1 MSDLSFMERRV
12 YDLIMASPEGV
23 ELVWSSLEKERS
35 TRALEFD
42 REREAMTRE
51 REAWS
56 REREAMTRE
65 REAWMRERE
74 LLIDRE
80 ASAVAGLLKQI
91 DFSEGLITV
100 RSMLEGIVTNA
111 FPNKSVTEALRCYC
125 EKKDFVE
132 YLALVSAATNFSTT
146 SLIKSAKGAY
156 GMMSQTVHS
165 GSTQSMEATVPQSV
179 VHDKCTLHAIAAMF
193 KFERRDVRF
202 YIGGPSSL
210 LKIPLPPRSVVSSVA
225 RSVVSSVVS
234 SAANS
239 A

>member
-1 MSDLSFMERRV
+1 M

-42 REREAMTRE
+42 REREAWSREREALTRE
-51 REAWS
+51 REAW
-56 REREAMTRE
+56 T
-65 REAWMRERE
+65 RERE

-80 ASAVAGLLKQI
+80 ASAIAELQKQI

-165 GSTQSMEATVPQSV
+165 GSTHSMEATVPQSV

-210 LKIPLPPRSVVSSVA
+210 LKIPLPPRSVVSS
-225 RSVVSSVVS
+225 
-234 SAANS
+234 AANS

>member
-1 MSDLSFMERRV
+1 MEHRV

-42 REREAMTRE
+42 REREAWSREREALTRE
-51 REAWS
+51 REAW
-56 REREAMTRE
+56 T
-65 REAWMRERE
+65 RERE

-80 ASAVAGLLKQI
+80 ASAIAELQKQI

-165 GSTQSMEATVPQSV
+165 GSTHSMEATVPQSV

-210 LKIPLPPRSVVSSVA
+210 LKIPLPPRSVVSS
-225 RSVVSSVVS
+225 
-234 SAANS
+234 AANS

>member
-1 MSDLSFMERRV
+1 M
-12 YDLIMASPEGV
+12 YDLIMASPASPEGV

-42 REREAMTRE
+42 RE

-125 EKKDFVE
+125 EKKDFVD
-132 YLALVSAATNFSTT
+132 YLALVSAAMNFSTT

-165 GSTQSMEATVPQSV
+165 GSTHSMEVSTVPQTV
-179 VHDKCTLHAIAAMF
+179 VHDKCTLHAIVAMF

-210 LKIPLPPRSVVSSVA
+210 LKIPLPPRSVVSSV
-225 RSVVSSVVS
+225 VS

>member
-1 MSDLSFMERRV
+1 M

-42 REREAMTRE
+42 REREAWT
-51 REAWS
+51 
-56 REREAMTRE
+56 
-65 REAWMRERE
+65 RERE

-80 ASAVAGLLKQI
+80 ASAVAELQKQI

-165 GSTQSMEATVPQSV
+165 GSTHSMEATVPQSV

-210 LKIPLPPRSVVSSVA
+210 LKIPLPPRSVVSS
-225 RSVVSSVVS
+225 
-234 SAANS
+234 AANS